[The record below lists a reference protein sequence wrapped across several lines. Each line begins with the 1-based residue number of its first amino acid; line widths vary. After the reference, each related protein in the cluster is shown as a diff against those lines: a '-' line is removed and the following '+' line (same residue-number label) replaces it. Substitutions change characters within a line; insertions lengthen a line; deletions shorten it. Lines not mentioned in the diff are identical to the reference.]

1 MMLVVK
7 KRRIRDPMMAILK
20 VLKYGDPRLRMPAK
34 RVEKISA
41 KIQRLI
47 KDMFDT
53 MYALNGCGL
62 AATQVGEAY
71 QVFVLDCNTEENPL
85 PQMVFINP
93 KIVKKEGAC
102 LSKEGCL
109 SFPEVFTEVPRY
121 STITVRYM
129 DLHGHRKELTVEGG
143 TLLARA
149 IQHELDHLNG
159 VLFVDHAL
167 DDTTTNEALKTQA
180 LPNID
185 PKRKV
190 MEEDLITQVKGL
202 SPVE

>member
-1 MMLVVK
+1 
-7 KRRIRDPMMAILK
+7 MAILK

-34 RVEKISA
+34 RVEKVSA

-47 KDMFDT
+47 KDLFDT

-62 AATQVGEAY
+62 AATQVGEPY
-71 QVFVLDCNTEENPL
+71 QVFVLDCNTEEDPQ

-109 SFPEVFTEVPRY
+109 SFPEVFTEVARY
-121 STITVRYM
+121 SAITVRYM
-129 DLHGHRKELTVEGG
+129 DSYGHRKEMTVEGG

-167 DDTTTNEALKTQA
+167 DEVATNASLKAQA
-180 LPNID
+180 LPSID

-190 MEEDLITQVKGL
+190 SEEDLVTLITSAETLETQEV
-202 SPVE
+202 S